1 MKSTSEDSLLD
12 KKRRKKS
19 IGIFCAI
26 LLAGVVFFF
35 SYFHVTKVEVM
46 GTTRYSDEEVKQM
59 ALQGIFTD
67 NSVLAVL
74 LHSKIDV
81 EDVPFINGF
90 NITRIDRSTIC
101 ISVREKKIVGCIPYL
116 DNYVYFDRNGIFVE
130 GSHTRDESVPFFD
143 GIQVGHVILGEKLPI
158 KGSTVLTTAV
168 ALSTIFQKNQ
178 TIPDHIQFDG
188 SYQITLLYGDIT
200 VMLGKDEYLEDK
212 MTRVIAILPKLSGEK
227 GILHLEN
234 VTDSSKLITFER
246 EAQEDGTVISID
258 VSSTYENALA
268 NWHGGYDQEGDYTG
282 EGEYDENGNYT
293 GPKPTQESI
302 AANGSWLGGYMEDG
316 SYTGYGQLD
325 KDGNYVGPNPNES
338 SDDGSEEWDEEGDYE

>member
-1 MKSTSEDSLLD
+1 
-12 KKRRKKS
+12 
-19 IGIFCAI
+19 
-26 LLAGVVFFF
+26 
-35 SYFHVTKVEVM
+35 
-46 GTTRYSDEEVKQM
+46 
-59 ALQGIFTD
+59 
-67 NSVLAVL
+67 
-74 LHSKIDV
+74 
-81 EDVPFINGF
+81 
-90 NITRIDRSTIC
+90 
-101 ISVREKKIVGCIPYL
+101 
-116 DNYVYFDRNGIFVE
+116 
-130 GSHTRDESVPFFD
+130 
-143 GIQVGHVILGEKLPI
+143 
-158 KGSTVLTTAV
+158 
-168 ALSTIFQKNQ
+168 
-178 TIPDHIQFDG
+178 
-188 SYQITLLYGDIT
+188 
-200 VMLGKDEYLEDK
+200 

>member
-59 ALQGIFTD
+59 ALQGIFAD

-178 TIPDHIQFDG
+178 TIPDHIQFDS

-234 VTDSSKLITFER
+234 
-246 EAQEDGTVISID
+246 GTVISID

-293 GPKPTQESI
+293 GLKPTQESI